1 MSLYRFP
8 ERPMRSCRLR
18 TAGLSSSKAATFG
31 LVRRNADGSPR
42 AHQGVDLAQDNGYRV
57 YSVDKGTVTDI
68 RRGLDGY
75 GMTITLKINNALYAF
90 YAHLSDI
97 KVSVGDIVSA
107 GTCIGLTG
115 STGNAKGM
123 VDEEHGGHLHFEVR
137 TAAQVG
143 LGLAGRVDPLSFFD
157 LDK

>member
-1 MSLYRFP
+1 MSLYKFP
-8 ERPMRSCRLR
+8 ERPMKSCKLR
-18 TAGLSSSKAATFG
+18 TAGLASSKSATFG
-31 LVRRNADGSPR
+31 LVRRNKDGTKR
-42 AHQGVDLAQDNGYRV
+42 AHQGIDLAQDNGYRV
-57 YSVDKGTVTDI
+57 YAVDKGTIADI

-75 GMTITLKINNALYAF
+75 GMTILLKINTSLYAF
-90 YAHLSDI
+90 YAHLSDV

-123 VDEEHGGHLHFEVR
+123 IDEAHGGHLHFEVR